1 MNKTEI
7 MNGLTRSLGKVKFT
21 LKKHSPEI
29 LVVSGIVGTVAG
41 TVMACKATTKLDAI
55 LEESKEKIDAIHE
68 AGENPDVLPKDV
80 VYTEED
86 YRKDLTITY
95 VQTGLKVAKLY
106 APAVAVGALSIA
118 SILAGHNM
126 LRKRNVALAAAYSVV
141 DKSFK
146 DYRGRVVDRF
156 GEDLDRELRY
166 NIKSKEVEETIID
179 EKGKE
184 KKVKKTIDVVNPE
197 DIKNEFSQ
205 FFCEGNPNWSKDA
218 EFNKMFLLRQMDYAN
233 ERLAAEGHL
242 FLNDVYAM
250 LGMDKTRAGASF
262 GWVYDKDIIK
272 QIDFNIFD
280 VHDEA
285 KQRFVNGW
293 ERSILVDFLGV
304 KPILD
309 EVYS

>member
-29 LVVSGIVGTVAG
+29 LVVSGIVGTVAS
-41 TVMACKATTKLDAI
+41 TVMACKATTKLDTI
-55 LEESKEKIDAIHE
+55 LDSTKETIDIIHEGMENGEVEGVPYSKED
-68 AGENPDVLPKDV
+68 GS
-80 VYTEED
+80 
-86 YRKDLTITY
+86 KDLTITY
-95 VQTGLKVAKLY
+95 VQTGIKVAKLY
-106 APAVAVGALSIA
+106 APAVAVGTLSIA

-166 NIKSKEVEETIID
+166 NIKSKEVEETVID

-184 KKVKKTIDVVNPE
+184 KKVKKTVNVVNPDE
-197 DIKNEFSQ
+197 IKNEFSQ

-218 EFNKMFLLRQMDYAN
+218 EFNKMFILRQMDFAN
-233 ERLAAEGHL
+233 ERLEAQGFL

-262 GWVYDKDIIK
+262 GWIYDKDVIK

-280 VHDEA
+280 AHDEA
-285 KQRFVNGW
+285 KHRFVNGW
-293 ERSILVDFLGV
+293 ERNVLVDFLGV
-304 KPILD
+304 EPILD
-309 EVYS
+309 KVYS

>member
-68 AGENPDVLPKDV
+68 AGENPEVLPKDV
-80 VYTEED
+80 LYTEED

-106 APAVAVGALSIA
+106 APAVAVGVLSIA

-184 KKVKKTIDVVNPE
+184 KKVKKTVNVVNP
-197 DIKNEFSQ
+197 DDVKNEFSQ
-205 FFCEGNPNWSKDA
+205 FFCEGNPNHSKDA
-218 EFNKMFLLRQMDYAN
+218 EFNKMFILRQMDYAN
-233 ERLAAEGHL
+233 ERLAAEGYL

-262 GWVYDKDIIK
+262 GWIYNKDIIK

-285 KQRFVNGW
+285 KRRFVNGL
-293 ERSILVDFLGV
+293 ERNILVDFLGV
-304 KPILD
+304 EPILD
-309 EVYS
+309 KVYE